1 MEFTEKETALIGE
14 IKGQLNSQIEQL
26 KSGLIDK
33 STFVAKTEALEAQI
47 KNETSA
53 IKTEFEAVLKEQ
65 GLALEELKANK
76 GEQKAKTFAEQIMDG
91 LVLNKEYLTSGR
103 APQPITFSVSKAA
116 ATMAMTN
123 YSGGYVGI
131 SDWDSQ
137 LGQFAR
143 RRPLLQDVVR
153 RVRVNSNYISWADK
167 ANADGG
173 AGMQTETSAKTQ
185 SDFDIVERKLPVET
199 VASYITVSKQMLADL
214 PYMNDAIAMELS
226 ELVELHLED
235 QILTGS
241 GTTPNLKGI
250 ENYAT
255 AYAAGASFSNAID
268 YANIYDL
275 IETARAQAGVAN
287 HTVDT
292 VIMNT
297 VDVTKMRLTK
307 ANDGQY
313 VTMTP
318 GGLYT
323 SSGLR
328 IIETNAVTANEMYV
342 INSQKSVLGIREEM
356 SITIGLNSDNF
367 TKNLV
372 TVLGEMRAVHYIK
385 ENDKTAFI
393 YVSDIA
399 ASIASLETP

>member
-1 MEFTEKETALIGE
+1 MEFTAQETALIGE

-26 KSGLIDK
+26 KGGLIDK

-65 GLALEELKANK
+65 GIALEELKANK
-76 GEQKAKTFAEQIMDG
+76 GEQKTKTFAEQIMDG
-91 LVLNKEYLTSGR
+91 LVLNKEYLTAGR

-173 AGMQTETSAKTQ
+173 AGMQTEAGSKTQ

-372 TVLGEMRAVHYIK
+372 TILGEMRAVHYIK

>member
-1 MEFTEKETALIGE
+1 MEFTAQETALIGE

-26 KSGLIDK
+26 KGGLIDK

-65 GLALEELKANK
+65 GIALEELKANK

-91 LVLNKEYLTSGR
+91 LVLNKEYLTAGR

-173 AGMQTETSAKTQ
+173 AGMQTEAGSKTQ

-372 TVLGEMRAVHYIK
+372 TILGEMRAVHYIK

>member
-1 MEFTEKETALIGE
+1 MEFTAQETALIGE

-26 KSGLIDK
+26 KGGLIDK

-65 GLALEELKANK
+65 GIALEELKANK

-91 LVLNKEYLTSGR
+91 LVLNKEYLTAGR

-173 AGMQTETSAKTQ
+173 AGMQTEAGSKTQ

-241 GTTPNLKGI
+241 GATPNLKGI

-372 TVLGEMRAVHYIK
+372 TILGEMRAVHYIK

>member
-1 MEFTEKETALIGE
+1 MEFTAQETALIGE

-26 KSGLIDK
+26 KGGLIDK

-65 GLALEELKANK
+65 GIALEELKANK

-91 LVLNKEYLTSGR
+91 LVLNKEYLTAGR
-103 APQPITFSVSKAA
+103 APQPITFSVSKSA

-173 AGMQTETSAKTQ
+173 AGMQTEAGSKTQ

-372 TVLGEMRAVHYIK
+372 TILGEMRAVHYIK